1 VVPTQ
6 RKAASFFR
14 IALVLLN
21 HIHASKRI
29 SSCGTPIF
37 ISRLAAGDK
46 LAKRIYMRRRAA
58 MKEVEYEFIPVGPM
72 PGERE
77 EIGSMDAVSLL
88 KADHRKVK
96 EMLKTAMKSQ
106 SSSEKKKLV
115 QQICLELTVHAKIE
129 EELVY
134 PLLRQEDEK
143 EAEEAELEHSLVKF
157 MIRDLEKG
165 SLKGVELD
173 ARIKVLNELVT
184 HHVKEEETS
193 ALPELEKAGD
203 IDMQDLGM
211 RLAER
216 KEMIMKREQR
226 SAKRSSSRS
235 RSKAARTSS
244 SKRKTR

>member
-1 VVPTQ
+1 
-6 RKAASFFR
+6 
-14 IALVLLN
+14 
-21 HIHASKRI
+21 
-29 SSCGTPIF
+29 
-37 ISRLAAGDK
+37 
-46 LAKRIYMRRRAA
+46 
-58 MKEVEYEFIPVGPM
+58 MKEVEYEFIPVNM
-72 PGERE
+72 PGEME
-77 EIGSMDAVSLL
+77 ETGTMDAVSLL

-216 KEMIMKREQR
+216 KEIVMQREQR
-226 SAKRSSSRS
+226 AIKRSSSRS
-235 RSKAARTSS
+235 SGQAARSS
-244 SKRKTR
+244 SGGKTASTPARRAAAKKGARRSAEVRSGKRQTSRKAR

>member
-1 VVPTQ
+1 
-6 RKAASFFR
+6 
-14 IALVLLN
+14 
-21 HIHASKRI
+21 
-29 SSCGTPIF
+29 
-37 ISRLAAGDK
+37 
-46 LAKRIYMRRRAA
+46 
-58 MKEVEYEFIPVGPM
+58 MKEVEYEFIPVGM
-72 PGERE
+72 PGEMGE
-77 EIGSMDAVSLL
+77 TGMMDAVSLL

-96 EMLKTAMKSQ
+96 DMLKKAMQSQ

-143 EAEEAELEHSLVKF
+143 EAEEAELEHSLVKY

-203 IDMQDLGM
+203 IDMQDLGL

-216 KEMIMKREQR
+216 KEIVMQREQR
-226 SAKRSSSRS
+226 SMKRSSSGS
-235 RSKAARTSS
+235 SSKAARSS
-244 SKRKTR
+244 SRGKTKSTPARRAAAKKGARRSAEVRSGKRETSRKAR